1 MTTEYVLKLCKG
13 YPKPQHVQDKDCALN
28 KVKTAMQHNG
38 PSSYTTDEN
47 KVLGVYGE
55 VNSQFCLGAGKQ
67 ND

>member
-1 MTTEYVLKLCKG
+1 MKRLSKTSTCTR
-13 YPKPQHVQDKDCALN
+13 PKDCALN

-38 PSSYTTDEN
+38 PSSYATNEN

-55 VNSQFCLGAGKQ
+55 VNGQFCLGAGKQ